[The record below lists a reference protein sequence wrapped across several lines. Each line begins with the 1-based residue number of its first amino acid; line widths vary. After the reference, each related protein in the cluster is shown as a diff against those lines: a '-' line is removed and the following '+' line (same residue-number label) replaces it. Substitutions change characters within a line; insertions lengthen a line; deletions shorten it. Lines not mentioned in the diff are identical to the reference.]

1 MFVSLLGQNKKNKEN
16 EGALIAL
23 TSAQNRCDCH
33 EMLLSH
39 QTIQSIKYKS
49 ARIKEL
55 IREYEEFYEAWL
67 QRVRAVEHDEN
78 GVTPQ
83 MV

>member
-1 MFVSLLGQNKKNKEN
+1 MFLFVVGQKREKEN
-16 EGALIAL
+16 DGALISL
-23 TSAQNRCDCH
+23 TSAQNKCDCH

-49 ARIKEL
+49 AKVKEL
-55 IREYEEFYEAWL
+55 IREYEEFYDEWL
-67 QRVRAVEHDEN
+67 QRVHAVEHNEN
-78 GVTPQ
+78 GITPQ